1 MSVISGKHENF
12 TVHILYDSAF
22 LKRLVGAGEKMIKK
36 QRIKKNAEFQTIF
49 KKGKSFANRQ
59 FVVYCLLKEEQD
71 YYRVG
76 LSVSKKVGNAV
87 VRNRIKRYI
96 RQTFLEIHDQV
107 SPNMDYIIIAR
118 NPAAKLDFHETK
130 KSIEHVL
137 KIAKVL
143 KKKSL

>member
-1 MSVISGKHENF
+1 MN
-12 TVHILYDSAF
+12 
-22 LKRLVGAGEKMIKK
+22 KK
-36 QRIKKNAEFQTIF
+36 QRIKKNAEFQEIF

-59 FVVYCLLKEEQD
+59 FVVYCLGKEED

-107 SPNMDYIIIAR
+107 YSKMDYIIIAR

-130 KSIEHVL
+130 KSLEHVL
-137 KIAKVL
+137 KIAKVI
-143 KKKSL
+143 KKKS

>member
-1 MSVISGKHENF
+1 MN
-12 TVHILYDSAF
+12 
-22 LKRLVGAGEKMIKK
+22 KK

-59 FVVYCLLKEEQD
+59 FVVYCLNKEED

-107 SPNMDYIIIAR
+107 FPNMDYIIIAR

-137 KIAKVL
+137 KVAKAL
-143 KKKSL
+143 NKKSKQ

>member
-1 MSVISGKHENF
+1 MNS
-12 TVHILYDSAF
+12 
-22 LKRLVGAGEKMIKK
+22 K

-49 KKGKSFANRQ
+49 KRGKSVANRQ
-59 FVVYCLLKEEQD
+59 FVVYCLEKEED

-107 SPNMDYIIIAR
+107 YRNMDYIIIAR

-130 KSIEHVL
+130 KSLEHVL
-137 KIAKVL
+137 KIAKVI
-143 KKKSL
+143 KK

>member
-1 MSVISGKHENF
+1 MN
-12 TVHILYDSAF
+12 
-22 LKRLVGAGEKMIKK
+22 KR
-36 QRIKKNAEFQTIF
+36 QRIKRNAEFQEIF

-59 FVVYCLLKEEQD
+59 FVVYCLTKEED

-107 SPNMDYIIIAR
+107 YSKMDYIIIAR

-130 KSIEHVL
+130 KSLEHVL

-143 KKKSL
+143 QKKS

>member
-1 MSVISGKHENF
+1 MN
-12 TVHILYDSAF
+12 
-22 LKRLVGAGEKMIKK
+22 KK

-59 FVVYCLLKEEQD
+59 FVVYCLNNEED

-96 RQTFLEIHDQV
+96 RQTLLEINDQV
-107 SPNMDYIIIAR
+107 FPNMDYIIIAR

-130 KSIEHVL
+130 KSMEHVL
-137 KIAKVL
+137 KVAKVL
-143 KKKSL
+143 KKKSQ